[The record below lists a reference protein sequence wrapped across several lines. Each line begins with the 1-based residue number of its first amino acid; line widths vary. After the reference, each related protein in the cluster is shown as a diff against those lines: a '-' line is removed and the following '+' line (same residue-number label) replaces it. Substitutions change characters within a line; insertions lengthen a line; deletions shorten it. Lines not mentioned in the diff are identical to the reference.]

1 MVSRG
6 DNGLGARVERCAG
19 TAPVP
24 STESRRNGKTGTV
37 STLTKRPTSLLTL
50 IVALTL
56 ALAGC
61 GGDDAPREQEAE
73 STAEPALPTRAQPAK
88 VSGGTATL
96 ALSGNVTTLL
106 DLAGVDVV
114 PVAPATMSESKIELP
129 VVTGTV
135 GVKPLAGRLAHK
147 GGIAFGGGGGRLEA
161 TDLRLDL
168 RTGVATAEVEGN
180 RIPLLKTRFQPAQ
193 LSEDRQSVLLEGEDV
208 TVADEAIAPLNAAIG
223 SEVVPRDL
231 NIGELTVEARWP

>member
-1 MVSRG
+1 M
-6 DNGLGARVERCAG
+6 ER
-19 TAPVP
+19 
-24 STESRRNGKTGTV
+24 V
-37 STLTKRPTSLLTL
+37 STLTKRPTSLLSL
-50 IVALTL
+50 IVALAL

-61 GGDDAPREQEAE
+61 GGDDAGEREAE
-73 STAEPALPTRAQPAK
+73 PTASPALPTRAKPAE

-106 DLAGVDVV
+106 SLAGVDVV
-114 PVAPATMSESKIELP
+114 PVAPATKTQSEIALP

-135 GVKPLAGRLAHK
+135 GVKPLAGRLAHE
-147 GGIAFGGGGGRLEA
+147 GGIAFGGGGGSLEA

-168 RTGVATAEVEGN
+168 RTGLATAEVEGN
-180 RIPLLKTRFQPAQ
+180 RIPLLKARFAPAR
-193 LSEDRQSVLLEGEDV
+193 LSEDRRSVVLEGKDV

-231 NIGELTVEARWP
+231 NIGDLTVEARWP